1 MNQGG
6 LPRIPWRWVPIGLLA
21 LLSSVIAGFLLLSP
35 DAAPTSASAR
45 PAQSLSNLTFTDAQ
59 GKPASLT
66 DFRGK
71 TVLLNVWATWCAPC
85 REEMPALDRLQL
97 AMGSDR
103 FEVVTLSIDRT
114 GNEVVRPF
122 FDEIGVKNLDVY
134 LDPSMS
140 TMATAGILGLP
151 TTLLIDPD
159 GAEVY
164 RWVGPVE
171 WDLPQTINALSLYLE
186 SGKTSQLQLPRA
198 K

>member
-1 MNQGG
+1 M
-6 LPRIPWRWVPIGLLA
+6 
-21 LLSSVIAGFLLLSP
+21 LSP
-35 DAAPTSASAR
+35 DADSNPASVR

-59 GKPASLT
+59 GKSASLT
-66 DFRGK
+66 DFRDK

-97 AMGSDR
+97 AMGGDK

-122 FDEIGVKNLDVY
+122 FEEIGVKNLDVY
-134 LDPSMS
+134 LDPTMS

-151 TTLLIDPD
+151 TTLLIDTD
-159 GAEVY
+159 GTEVY

-171 WDLPQTINALSLYLE
+171 WDLPQTINALNLYLE
-186 SGKTSQLQLPRA
+186 SGNTAQLQLPRA
-198 K
+198 N